1 MSFEDSV
8 RVAQTG
14 CFPARAGAAAERPNI
29 LLIVLDT
36 QRADRLSCYW
46 SEAERARQ
54 LPTSPNLDRL
64 AAESTLFERAIAPAQ
79 WTIPSHASLFTGEYP
94 STHQTVQ
101 ADLELSPAL
110 PTLAELLQLSGYTT
124 VGFCNNPL
132 VGILKNGLRRG
143 FETFYN
149 YGGAL
154 PTRPPEGNPLPAPL
168 NRWLAAY
175 TQFWRRLSYPVQ
187 NAFARSDTLF
197 QLALHPWFASLWT
210 RLVNF
215 KGNTA
220 ASIADLNRYL
230 QQMAR
235 RRSDPGA
242 RPFFCF
248 VNLMEPHLPYWP
260 PEPFV
265 QKYAPY
271 FKSNRE
277 ARDFLRQ
284 YNAQPY
290 RWMAPLPE
298 PLSPLQAQVLRDIY
312 DAEVAYQDHLLG
324 SVFDT
329 LRHTGLEQNTLV
341 AIVADHGE
349 GLGEHDFVGHAFVVY
364 EELIRVP
371 LILRYPGHFPAGK
384 RIATPVSTR
393 RLFHTLL
400 EAAGFS
406 PNLSPNGA
414 PCVSLKLRREVAR
427 LSLARTL
434 AGEDPEQGTV
444 LSEAFPPH
452 LLIRA
457 MESRNDSLLRARACY
472 DIRRA
477 LYEGMTKLI
486 QTGDRPSLYNLEQ
499 DPAELRDLLWVGD
512 GDPVSSLPDV
522 DPQRYRNRSAGEAG
536 WGSLSPQAW
545 LARLQQGL
553 RTWVSWAESRQPSTA
568 PRKVNVESDADLVRQ
583 MQELGYLE

>member
-1 MSFEDSV
+1 MAE
-8 RVAQTG
+8 
-14 CFPARAGAAAERPNI
+14 AALGERPNI

-46 SEAERARQ
+46 SEEERARQ
-54 LPTSPNLDRL
+54 VPTSPNLDRL

-110 PTLAELLQLSGYTT
+110 PTLAELLKLGGYTT

-143 FETFYN
+143 FDTFYN

-154 PTRPPEGNPLPAPL
+154 PTRPPEGNPLPTPL

-210 RLVNF
+210 RLMNF

-220 ASIADLNRYL
+220 ASIADLNGYL

-235 RRSDPGA
+235 RQLDGQAP
-242 RPFFCF
+242 PFFCF

-271 FKSNRE
+271 FKTNRE
-277 ARDFLRQ
+277 ARDFLRE

-290 RWMAPLPE
+290 RWMAPLPQ

-324 SVFDT
+324 SVFET

-371 LILRYPGHFPAGK
+371 LILHYPGYFPAGK
-384 RIATPVSTR
+384 RVATPVSTR

-400 EAAGFS
+400 EAAGFRPS
-406 PNLSPNGA
+406 LSLANGA
-414 PCVSLKLRREVAR
+414 PRVSLQLRREIAR
-427 LSLARTL
+427 LSLSRTL
-434 AGEDPEQGTV
+434 AGEDPEQGVV
-444 LSEAFPPH
+444 LSEAFPPQI
-452 LLIRA
+452 LLRA
-457 MESRNDSLLRARACY
+457 MENRNDNLLQARACY
-472 DIRRA
+472 DTRRA
-477 LYEGMTKLI
+477 LYEGVTKLI

-499 DPAELRDLLWVGD
+499 DPAELQDLLA
-512 GDPVSSLPDV
+512 
-522 DPQRYRNRSAGEAG
+522 AGIPSEP
-536 WGSLSPQAW
+536 GSLSPQAW
-545 LARLQQGL
+545 LDRLRQGL
-553 RTWVSWAESRQPSTA
+553 RQWLEWAESRRPSTA
-568 PRKVNVESDADLVRQ
+568 PRRVDMESNTDLVRR

>member
-1 MSFEDSV
+1 MAEIPV
-8 RVAQTG
+8 G
-14 CFPARAGAAAERPNI
+14 ERPNI

-46 SEAERARQ
+46 SEEERARQ
-54 LPTSPNLDRL
+54 VPTSPNLDRL

-94 STHQTVQ
+94 STHQIVQ

-110 PTLAELLQLSGYTT
+110 PTLAELLKRVGYTT

-143 FETFYN
+143 FDTFYN

-168 NRWLAAY
+168 NHWLAAY

-187 NAFARSDTLF
+187 NAFARSDALF

-210 RLVNF
+210 RLMNF

-235 RRSDPGA
+235 RPAGA
-242 RPFFCF
+242 PPFFCF
-248 VNLMEPHLPYWP
+248 VNLMETHLPYWP

-284 YNAQPY
+284 YNAEPY
-290 RWMAPLPE
+290 RWMAPLPQ
-298 PLSPLQAQVLRDIY
+298 PLSPLQARVLRDIY
-312 DAEVAYQDHLLG
+312 DAEVAYQDYLLG
-324 SVFDT
+324 SVFAT
-329 LRHTGLEQNTLV
+329 LRQTGLEQNTLL

-371 LILRYPGHFPAGK
+371 LILHYPGYFPSGK
-384 RIATPVSTR
+384 RVATPVSTR

-400 EAAGFS
+400 EAAGFRPS
-406 PNLSPNGA
+406 LSLADGTPGA
-414 PCVSLKLRREVAR
+414 SLRLRREIAR
-427 LSLARTL
+427 LSLSRTL
-434 AGEDPEQGTV
+434 AGEDPEQGVV
-444 LSEAFPPH
+444 LSEAFPPQI
-452 LLIRA
+452 LLRA
-457 MESRNDSLLRARACY
+457 MESRNDSLLQARACY
-472 DIRRA
+472 ATRRA
-477 LYEGMTKLI
+477 LYEGVIKLI
-486 QTGDRPSLYNLEQ
+486 QTGEDASLYNLGQ
-499 DPAELRDLLWVGD
+499 DPGEQRDLLLAEPGAPEV
-512 GDPVSSLPDV
+512 
-522 DPQRYRNRSAGEAG
+522 
-536 WGSLSPQAW
+536 GSLSPQAW
-545 LARLQQGL
+545 LVRLQQGL
-553 RTWVSWAESRQPSTA
+553 RRWLEWAESRRPSLA
-568 PRKVNVESDADLVRQ
+568 PRKVDTESDADLLRR

>member
-1 MSFEDSV
+1 M
-8 RVAQTG
+8 
-14 CFPARAGAAAERPNI
+14 ERPNI

-46 SEAERARQ
+46 SQEERARQ
-54 LPTSPNLDRL
+54 VPTSPNLDRL

-110 PTLAELLQLSGYTT
+110 PTLAELLKLVGYTT

-143 FETFYN
+143 FDTFYN

-154 PTRPPEGNPLPAPL
+154 PTRPPEGHPLPTPL

-187 NAFARSDTLF
+187 NAFARSDALF

-210 RLVNF
+210 RLMNF

-235 RRSDPGA
+235 RQSDGQAP
-242 RPFFCF
+242 PFFCF

-271 FKSNRE
+271 FKTNRE
-277 ARDFLRQ
+277 ARDFLRE

-290 RWMAPLPE
+290 RWMAPLPQ

-324 SVFDT
+324 SVFAT
-329 LRHTGLEQNTLV
+329 LRHTGLERNTLV

-371 LILRYPGHFPAGK
+371 LILHYPGHFPAGQ
-384 RIATPVSTR
+384 RVATPVSTR

-400 EAAGFS
+400 EAAGFRPS
-406 PNLSPNGA
+406 LSLANGA
-414 PCVSLKLRREVAR
+414 PRVSLQLRREIAR
-427 LSLARTL
+427 LSLTRTL
-434 AGEDPEQGTV
+434 AGEDPEQGVV
-444 LSEAFPPH
+444 LSEAFPPQI
-452 LLIRA
+452 LLRA
-457 MESRNDSLLRARACY
+457 MENRNDNLLQARACY
-472 DIRRA
+472 DTRRA
-477 LYEGMTKLI
+477 LYEGVTKLI

-499 DPAELRDLLWVGD
+499 DPAELRDLL
-512 GDPVSSLPDV
+512 L
-522 DPQRYRNRSAGEAG
+522 AGIPSEPG
-536 WGSLSPQAW
+536 SPSLSPQTW
-545 LARLQQGL
+545 LTRLRQAL
-553 RTWVSWAESRQPSTA
+553 RQWLDWAESRRPSTA
-568 PRKVNVESDADLVRQ
+568 PRQVNVESDADLVRQ

>member
-1 MSFEDSV
+1 VVSFKDSV
-8 RVAQTG
+8 SLTQTG

-110 PTLAELLQLSGYTT
+110 PTLAELLKLSGYTT

-230 QQMAR
+230 HQMAR

-290 RWMAPLPE
+290 RWMAPLPQ

-457 MESRNDSLLRARACY
+457 MENRNDSLLRARACY

-499 DPAELRDLLWVGD
+499 DPAELRDLLWVGN
-512 GDPVSSLPDV
+512 GDPVSSLPDA
-522 DPQRYRNRSAGEAG
+522 DPQRCHDGSAVETG
-536 WGSLSPQAW
+536 WPQAW
-545 LARLQQGL
+545 LARLQHGL
-553 RTWVSWAESRQPSTA
+553 RAWVSWAESRRPSTA

>member
-1 MSFEDSV
+1 MAEIPK
-8 RVAQTG
+8 G
-14 CFPARAGAAAERPNI
+14 ERPNI

-46 SEAERARQ
+46 SEEERARQ
-54 LPTSPNLDRL
+54 VPTSPNLDRL

-94 STHQTVQ
+94 STHQTIQ
-101 ADLELSPAL
+101 ADLELSPTL
-110 PTLAELLQLSGYTT
+110 PTLAELLKLVGYTT

-143 FETFYN
+143 FDTFYN

-154 PTRPPEGNPLPAPL
+154 PTRPPEGNPLPPPL

-210 RLVNF
+210 CLMNF

-235 RRSDPGA
+235 RPAGA
-242 RPFFCF
+242 PPFFCF
-248 VNLMEPHLPYWP
+248 VNLMETHLPYWP

-271 FKSNRE
+271 FKSSRE

-284 YNAQPY
+284 YNAEPY
-290 RWMAPLPE
+290 RWMAPLPQ
-298 PLSPLQAQVLRDIY
+298 PLSPLQARVLRDIY

-324 SVFDT
+324 SVFAT
-329 LRHTGLEQNTLV
+329 LRHTGLEQNTLL

-371 LILRYPGHFPAGK
+371 LILHCPGYFPAGK
-384 RIATPVSTR
+384 RVATPVSTR

-400 EAAGFS
+400 EAAGFGPS
-406 PNLSPNGA
+406 LSLADGTPR
-414 PCVSLKLRREVAR
+414 VSLRLRREVAR
-427 LSLARTL
+427 LSLSRTL
-434 AGEDPEQGTV
+434 AGEDPEQGVV
-444 LSEAFPPH
+444 LSEAFPPQI
-452 LLIRA
+452 LLRA
-457 MESRNDSLLRARACY
+457 MESRNDSLLQARACY
-472 DIRRA
+472 ATRRA
-477 LYEGMTKLI
+477 LYEGVIKLI
-486 QTGDRPSLYNLEQ
+486 QTGESPSLYNLEQ
-499 DPAELRDLLWVGD
+499 DPAEQRDLLLAEP
-512 GDPVSSLPDV
+512 GDPAL
-522 DPQRYRNRSAGEAG
+522 
-536 WGSLSPQAW
+536 GSLSPQAW

-553 RTWVSWAESRQPSTA
+553 RRWLEWAESRRPSLA
-568 PRKVNVESDADLVRQ
+568 PRKVDVESDADLLRR

>member
-1 MSFEDSV
+1 M
-8 RVAQTG
+8 AN
-14 CFPARAGAAAERPNI
+14 AGSGERPNI

-46 SEAERARQ
+46 SEAERAKRAH
-54 LPTSPNLDRL
+54 TSPNLDRL
-64 AAESTLFERAIAPAQ
+64 ASESTLFERAIAPAQ
-79 WTIPSHASLFTGEYP
+79 WTIPSHASMFTGEYP
-94 STHQTVQ
+94 STHQTIQ
-101 ADLELSPAL
+101 ADIELSPSF
-110 PTLAELLQLSGYTT
+110 PTLAELLKFSGYTT

-154 PTRPPEGNPLPAPL
+154 PTRPAEGNPLPQPL
-168 NRWLAAY
+168 NRLIAAY
-175 TQFWRRLSYPVQ
+175 TQFWRKLSYPVQ
-187 NAFARSDTLF
+187 NAFARSDKLF
-197 QLALHPWFASLWT
+197 QLALQPWLVPIWT
-210 RLVNF
+210 RLMNF

-235 RRSDPGA
+235 RQSDPRSA
-242 RPFFCF
+242 NQPFFCF

-265 QKYAPY
+265 QKFAPY

-284 YNAQPY
+284 YNGQPY

-298 PLSPLQAQVLRDIY
+298 PLSPLQAQVLSDIY

-324 SVFDT
+324 SVFET
-329 LRHTGLEQNTLV
+329 LRNTGLERNTLV
-341 AIVADHGE
+341 AVVADHGE
-349 GLGEHDFVGHAFVVY
+349 GLGEHEFVGHAFVVY

-371 LILRYPGHFPAGK
+371 LLLRYPGHLPAGE
-384 RIATPVSTR
+384 RISTPVSTR

-406 PNLSPNGA
+406 PSLSLGKNRA
-414 PCVSLKLRREVAR
+414 PRVSLKVRREIAR

-452 LLIRA
+452 ILIRA
-457 MESRNDSLLRARACY
+457 MENRDDRLLQERACY
-472 DIRRA
+472 DTRRA
-477 LYEGMTKLI
+477 LYEGVTKLI
-486 QTGDRPSLYNLEQ
+486 QTGETPSLYDLAQ
-499 DPAELRDLLWVGD
+499 DPAELRDLLLNW
-512 GDPVSSLPDV
+512 DPPPDPNV
-522 DPQRYRNRSAGEAG
+522 LEP
-536 WGSLSPQAW
+536 SPQTW
-545 LARLQQGL
+545 LARLRRGL
-553 RTWVSWAESRQPSTA
+553 RQWVDWAESRRPSTA
-568 PRKVNVESDADLVRQ
+568 PRKVDVESDAELVRR

>member
-1 MSFEDSV
+1 MAEIPK
-8 RVAQTG
+8 G
-14 CFPARAGAAAERPNI
+14 ERPNI

-46 SEAERARQ
+46 SEEERARQ
-54 LPTSPNLDRL
+54 VPTSPNLDRL

-94 STHQTVQ
+94 STHQTIQ
-101 ADLELSPAL
+101 ADLELSPTL
-110 PTLAELLQLSGYTT
+110 PTLAELLKLVGYTT

-143 FETFYN
+143 FDTFYN

-154 PTRPPEGNPLPAPL
+154 PTRPPEGNPLPPPL

-210 RLVNF
+210 CLMNF

-235 RRSDPGA
+235 RPAGA
-242 RPFFCF
+242 PPFFCF
-248 VNLMEPHLPYWP
+248 VNLMETHLPYWP

-271 FKSNRE
+271 FKNSRE

-284 YNAQPY
+284 YNAEPY
-290 RWMAPLPE
+290 RWMAPLPQ
-298 PLSPLQAQVLRDIY
+298 PLSPLQARVLRDIY

-324 SVFDT
+324 SVFAT
-329 LRHTGLEQNTLV
+329 LRHTGLEQNTLL

-371 LILRYPGHFPAGK
+371 LILHYPGHFPAGK
-384 RIATPVSTR
+384 RVATPVSTR

-400 EAAGFS
+400 EAAGFGPS
-406 PNLSPNGA
+406 LSLADGTPR
-414 PCVSLKLRREVAR
+414 VSLRLRREVAR
-427 LSLARTL
+427 LSLSRTL
-434 AGEDPEQGTV
+434 AGEDPEQGVV
-444 LSEAFPPH
+444 LSEAFPPQI
-452 LLIRA
+452 LLRA
-457 MESRNDSLLRARACY
+457 MESRNDSLLQARACY
-472 DIRRA
+472 ATRRA
-477 LYEGMTKLI
+477 LYEGVIKLI
-486 QTGDRPSLYNLEQ
+486 QTGESPSLYNLEQ
-499 DPAELRDLLWVGD
+499 DPAEQRDLLLAEPGD
-512 GDPVSSLPDV
+512 
-522 DPQRYRNRSAGEAG
+522 SAL
-536 WGSLSPQAW
+536 GSLSPQAW
-545 LARLQQGL
+545 LIRLQQGL
-553 RTWVSWAESRQPSTA
+553 RRWLEWAESRRPSLA
-568 PRKVNVESDADLVRQ
+568 PRKVDVESDADLLRR